1 MSQTAS
7 HLVHHVI
14 LQVSLRGRELSAP
27 IPLRVLLATRPNV
40 VTPALHATAPSRT
53 TTSPLPTTPQRR
65 VNANDRNGCAPLR
78 DSVCADCTA
87 AMRSVASTCSW
98 PAAGAA
104 SVEFIGTLP
113 TASPYLQRPL
123 WSRQIE
129 KSYDRVQSVLDLRS
143 ARLDGS

>member
-27 IPLRVLLATRPNV
+27 IPLRVLLATQPNV

-98 PAAGAA
+98 PATTSLVGCCMAYQVDRQVCGNEI
-104 SVEFIGTLP
+104 EF
-113 TASPYLQRPL
+113 A
-123 WSRQIE
+123 
-129 KSYDRVQSVLDLRS
+129 
-143 ARLDGS
+143 